1 MEKTK
6 IPKDYYIGLDIGTDS
21 VGWAVTDTEYNIQKF
36 NGNAQWG
43 IRLIEESQTAD
54 ERRAFRTAR
63 RRTQRAKFRLECLE
77 MLFNEE
83 IAKEDP
89 SFFQRLHESNLY
101 EEDRKTDGK
110 YSVFNDVGY
119 SDIDYH
125 NSFNTIYHL
134 RRHFVENRSQLDVRH
149 LYLAVSHIV
158 KNRGHFLFDSDSLGN
173 NTTISFDKVLDELT
187 TYLFEEYELSLD
199 CRDKITVQNILK
211 DKKMNIKDKK
221 ARLAAEFAID
231 KKEEPA
237 FSILSLLAGATVS
250 SAAIF
255 DDEELKNTEAAKL
268 SFSSSFD
275 DKAAIYESALG
286 DRFELILRLKAI
298 YDWAILADILN
309 EKEYISLAKCD
320 VFEKHK
326 RDLALLKK
334 YVKIACPSKKNL
346 IFSTNDGKTAN
357 YLAYSGHSSKKAVQ
371 KKCSYIDFIDFLK
384 KQLPKEP
391 ISDEYCEMYSEI
403 AAGTFLPK
411 LVTKDNSVIP
421 MQLNKSELLVI
432 LDNASQY
439 HAFLNK
445 RDADGKTIKEKILD
459 VFSFRIPYYVGPLNS
474 HSDRAWLVRTSEKIY
489 PWNFER
495 VVDVDK
501 SAEKFI
507 ENLTS
512 KCTYIHKADVLP
524 KNSLLYSKYT
534 VLNELNNLKING
546 SPISVELKQ
555 KIFTELF
562 LSCNKVSM
570 AKLKSY
576 LKSEGIIDAEV
587 TGIDNGFA
595 NTLKPWRDLANLP
608 LTLDEKEEII
618 KIVTIFGDDRKLMRK
633 RLDKQFGS
641 KLSEDDIVYITKLK
655 YSGWGRLSRDFL
667 EQTEAVCY
675 DTGEISSI
683 IGFMWTTNCN
693 LMQLLSK
700 DYGFIEKLNEING
713 ESNFTSLR
721 KEVEELY
728 VSPKV
733 KRPIYQAMQIVEEL
747 VKINGCQP
755 KKIFIEVARG
765 EQAKKRTVSRK
776 QKLIDLYKSLKK
788 DNGELYSLLE
798 STEENEFRRDALYL
812 YFTQLGKCMYTG
824 KKIPVE
830 EIFNRNLYD
839 IDHIFPQSKIK
850 DDSLDNRV
858 LVTKVSNAVKTNEY
872 PIAED
877 IRAKMA
883 AHWKLLLDKDL
894 ISKKKY
900 ERLVRSYGLTADELS
915 TFINRQLV
923 ETQQSTKA
931 IAQLLEKRYDSKI
944 VYVKARLASEF
955 RQEYDFIKS
964 RDVND
969 FHHAKDAY
977 LNIVVG
983 NVYDTKFTQ
992 KFFISDLQSGKVSLN
1007 AMFKFDINGAWVT
1020 KGHKSIDIV
1029 KKMMSKNNIRFT
1041 RYSSKQGGG
1050 LFDQTLQKK
1059 GGGQA
1064 PLKKNSPLSDIDKY
1078 GGYNKA
1084 SSTYFAL
1091 VSYVDA
1097 KGILNKQFIP
1107 VDLYTEKE
1115 YIADPVGYVSEKLV
1129 GQLNKK
1135 PFADVKVIIPCIKYN
1150 TLVSVDGFRMHI
1162 SSKDSGGAKLNIKPA
1177 AQLVLSSEQE
1187 KAIKRMA
1194 EYLNKCADLNT
1205 VKEVTKYDGINK
1217 EDNEKIYYAILD
1229 KLANTTYKVKFSN
1242 IANTMEEGSSLFKEL
1257 TLYNQCKVIMQLLAI
1272 IHANVCL
1279 GDLSLIGGAVNAGKI
1294 RINSKIYPSKTTKS
1308 FKIIHQ
1314 SVTGLFEQEIELMD

>member
-6 IPKDYYIGLDIGTDS
+6 APKDYYIGLDIGTDS
-21 VGWAVTDTEYNIQKF
+21 VGWAATDTEYKMLKF

-43 IRLIEESQTAD
+43 IRLLEESQTAD
-54 ERRAFRTAR
+54 ERRAFRSAR

-110 YSVFNDVGY
+110 YSVFNDENY
-119 SDIDYH
+119 TDIDYH
-125 NSFNTIYHL
+125 KNFKTIYHL
-134 RRHFVENRSQLDVRH
+134 RRHFIENRSQLDVRH

-158 KNRGHFLFDSDSLGN
+158 KNRGHFLFDSDSLGS
-173 NTTISFDKVLDELT
+173 NTTVSFDKVFDDLT
-187 TYLFEEYELSLD
+187 TYLFDEYEISLD
-199 CRDKITVQNILK
+199 CKDKANVQKILK
-211 DKKMNIKDKK
+211 DRKMSITNKK
-221 ARLAAEFAID
+221 AGLATEFSVG
-231 KKEEPA
+231 KKDEPVY
-237 FSILSLLAGATVS
+237 SVLSLLAGATVS
-250 SAAIF
+250 SATIF
-255 DDEELKNTEAAKL
+255 DDEELKSSEAAKI
-268 SFSSSFD
+268 SFAGSFD
-275 DKAAIYESALG
+275 DKAATYESVLG

-334 YVKIACPSKKNL
+334 YVKVACPSKKNL

-357 YLAYSGHSSKKAVQ
+357 YLAYSGHCSKKAVQ
-371 KKCSYIDFIDFLK
+371 KKCSYVDFIDFLK

-391 ISDEYCEMYSEI
+391 VADEYAEMYKEI

-421 MQLNKSELLVI
+421 MQINKAELMTI
-432 LDNASQY
+432 LDNASSY
-439 HAFLNK
+439 HTFLNK
-445 RDADGKTIKEKILD
+445 VDETGKTIKEKILD
-459 VFSFRIPYYVGPLNS
+459 VFLFRIPYYVGPLNT
-474 HSDRAWLVRTSEKIY
+474 HSDKAWLVRTNDKIY
-489 PWNFER
+489 PWNFDK
-495 VVDVDK
+495 VVDIDK
-501 SAEKFI
+501 SAESFI

-524 KNSLLYSKYT
+524 KNSLLYSKFT

-546 SPISVELKQ
+546 SPITVELKQ

-562 LSCNKVSM
+562 LNFNKVSM
-570 AKLKSY
+570 AKLKSF

-587 TGIDNGFA
+587 TGIDNGFT

-608 LTLDEKEEII
+608 LTIDEKEETI
-618 KIVTIFGDDRKLMRK
+618 KIVTIFGDDRRLMFK
-633 RLDKQFGS
+633 RLNKQFGK
-641 KLSEDDIVYITKLK
+641 KLSKDDIAYISKLK
-655 YSGWGRLSRDFL
+655 YTGWGRLSREFL

-683 IGFMWTTNCN
+683 ISFMWTTNCN

-765 EQAKKRTVSRK
+765 ERPKDRTVSRK
-776 QKLIDLYKSLKK
+776 QNLINLYKALKK
-788 DNGELYSLLE
+788 DNGELYNLLE
-798 STEENEFRRDALYL
+798 ATEENEFRRDALYL

-824 KKIPVE
+824 KDIPVA

-872 PIAED
+872 PIVED
-877 IRAKMA
+877 IRTKMA
-883 AHWKLLLDKDL
+883 SHWKLLLDKNL

-955 RQEYDFIKS
+955 RQNFDFIKS

-1007 AMFKFDINGAWVT
+1007 AMFKFDINGAWT
-1020 KGHKSIDIV
+1020 AEDNKSIEIV
-1029 KKMMSKNNIRFT
+1029 EKMMRKNNIRFT

-1091 VSYVDA
+1091 VSYIDE
-1097 KGILNKQFIP
+1097 KGVLNKQLLP
-1107 VDLYTEKE
+1107 VDLYREKDFVE
-1115 YIADPVGYVSEKLV
+1115 NPINYVNDKLIEMF
-1129 GQLNKK
+1129 NK
-1135 PFADVKVIIPCIKYN
+1135 PFSDVTVIIPCIKYN

-1162 SSKDSGGAKLNIKPA
+1162 SSKDSGGTQLSMKPA
-1177 AQLVLSSEQE
+1177 TQLVLSSEQE
-1187 KAIKRMA
+1187 KAIKRIA
-1194 EYLNKCADLNT
+1194 EYLNKCAELNT

-1217 EDNEKIYYAILD
+1217 EDNENLYYAILD
-1229 KLANTTYKVKFSN
+1229 KLTNTTYKVKFSN
-1242 IANTMEEGSSLFKEL
+1242 IAKTMEEGSSLFKEL
-1257 TLYNQCKVIMQLLAI
+1257 TLYNQCKVIMQLLVI
-1272 IHANVCL
+1272 IHANVRM
-1279 GDLSLIGGAVNAGKI
+1279 GDLSLIGGVANAGKI
-1294 RINSKIYPSKTTKS
+1294 RINSKLYPSKTTKS